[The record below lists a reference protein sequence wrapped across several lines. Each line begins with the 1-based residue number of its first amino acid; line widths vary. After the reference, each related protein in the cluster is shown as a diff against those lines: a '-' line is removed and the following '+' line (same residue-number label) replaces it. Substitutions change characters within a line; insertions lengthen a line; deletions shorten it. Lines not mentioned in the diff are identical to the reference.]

1 MLKLS
6 FCDNDNCGRI
16 SMMGRK
22 NTEKFCNFS
31 TDYAFH
37 QKQSLMRSKVL
48 TIVMM
53 LLCGLVSAQ
62 SVRPEDGYYKVEYS
76 WKYDEVKWSFTV
88 GIPKDVYDFYRGRT
102 HYNDDLM
109 HFVLSEYD
117 RDYIRDIVA
126 SFREGGEEW
135 GLSDMDNVFNVVS
148 FVQSL
153 QYVSDEASRGE
164 DEYVRYPIETL
175 VDGIG
180 DCEDLVILAATI
192 LHEMGYSVLLV
203 MLPEH
208 LALAVKHDRNIF
220 GTYYEYDGDRYY
232 YLEMT
237 GQGWKLG
244 QIPEEYKNQTATL
257 IPLVN
262 RPVARIDKGGY
273 QYASYY
279 SYMKTVDFNLQ
290 CTIENVGPG
299 KTSGLSVRVRVKPDE
314 YSNRVI
320 AERVF
325 SLEELPEATSV
336 TYQLTLPVPRPAQG
350 VLEFLLEGENFDTD
364 RLVIEG
370 VKLE

>member
-1 MLKLS
+1 
-6 FCDNDNCGRI
+6 
-16 SMMGRK
+16 
-22 NTEKFCNFS
+22 
-31 TDYAFH
+31 
-37 QKQSLMRSKVL
+37 MRSRIIAIVL
-48 TIVMM
+48 V
-53 LLCGLVSAQ
+53 LLCGIARAQ
-62 SVRPEDGYYKVEYS
+62 SVSPEDGYYKVKYS
-76 WKYDEVKWSFTV
+76 WKYDDVRWSFAV
-88 GIPKDVYDFYRGRT
+88 GIPENVYDFYRGRT

-126 SFREGGEEW
+126 SFREGGEKR
-135 GLSDMDNVFNVVS
+135 GLSDLDNVFNVVS

-153 QYVSDEASRGE
+153 QYVSDESSRGE

-180 DCEDLVILAATI
+180 DCEDVVILAATI

-208 LALAVKHDRNIF
+208 LALAVKYDKVF
-220 GTYYEYDGDRYY
+220 PGTYYEYNGDRYY

-237 GQGWKLG
+237 GEGWDLG
-244 QIPEEYKNQTATL
+244 RIPAQYKTQTATL

-262 RPVARIDKGGY
+262 RPVVHLEKGGY

-279 SYMKTVDFNLQ
+279 SNMTTVDFNLQ

-299 KTSGLSVRVRVKPDE
+299 KTSGLSMRVRVKPDE
-314 YSNRVI
+314 QSDWAY
-320 AERVF
+320 AEQVF
-325 SLEELPEATSV
+325 PLQELPEAGRATFQV
-336 TYQLTLPVPRPAQG
+336 TLPVPRPAEG
-350 VLEFLLEGENFDTD
+350 ILEFLLEGQNFESDN
-364 RLVIEG
+364 LIIEG